1 MAKATRDILTW
12 LVLLSIG
19 SAAFTQTRNKVCE
32 KRKSLKESLAA
43 RPRPGKARGDALSHI
58 DLFVLCN
65 GGVLNSLALYLPASH
80 YPPKARKVGVGSRVS
95 LYVCI
100 DESGKVC
107 GATVCS
113 GDPMLLKEAIRTAYA
128 ARFRPQ
134 FSAGKPTPYSG
145 ILLIKFTGDH
155 KEASR

>member
-1 MAKATRDILTW
+1 MAKVARDILTW
-12 LVLLSIG
+12 FVLLTTG

-32 KRKSLKESLAA
+32 TRKSLKESLAT
-43 RPRPGKARGDALSHI
+43 RPKPGKGRGDGLTHS

-65 GGVLNSLALYLPASH
+65 GGVLNSLALYLPTPH
-80 YPPKARKVGVGSRVS
+80 YPTKARKAGIVGSVS

-100 DESGKVC
+100 DEEGKVC
-107 GATVCS
+107 SASVCF
-113 GDPMLLKEAIRTAYA
+113 GDPMLSAEAIRTAYA

-134 FSAGKPTPYSG
+134 LFSGKPTPYSG
-145 ILLIKFTGDH
+145 ILHIKFWDDS